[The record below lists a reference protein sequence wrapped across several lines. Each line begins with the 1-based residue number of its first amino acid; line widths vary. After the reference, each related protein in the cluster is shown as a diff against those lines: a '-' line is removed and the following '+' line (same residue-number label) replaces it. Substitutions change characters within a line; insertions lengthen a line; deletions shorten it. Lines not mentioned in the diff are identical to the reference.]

1 MPPEPS
7 STEEHKEPEKPEE
20 VAVSVTIASP
30 VAEVF
35 CSGHINCDNCQI
47 AESGIAYLMTKGGK
61 YGSQVSLTYLLCRC
75 TENYLLT
82 VLKNQSGY
90 FSESEPHNTE
100 PLHNELHQLI
110 TEQVGWSSWQKT
122 LDRKH
127 AHMTLLNE
135 LSGVVF
141 CALLVRHS
149 NSKKSAVDIVKS
161 IGKGYAKLFD
171 GSEPPDKSLTNM
183 YSMFCRTIK

>member
-1 MPPEPS
+1 MPPEPG

-20 VAVSVTIASP
+20 VVVSVSVAP
-30 VAEVF
+30 AAEVF
-35 CSGHINCDNCQI
+35 LSGHINCDNCQT

-61 YGSQVSLTYLLCRC
+61 YGSKVSLTYLLCHC

-82 VLKNQSGY
+82 ILKNKSDY
-90 FSESEPHNTE
+90 FLESDPHNTD

-127 AHMTLLNE
+127 AHMTLLDE
-135 LSGVVF
+135 FSGVIF

-149 NSKKSAVDIVKS
+149 NSKKSAADIVKS

-171 GSEPPDKSLTNM
+171 GSEPPDKLLTNM